1 MHYSV
6 LKNELI
12 ESLNIKDGGIFVDAT
27 IGYAGHS
34 KEILKKIPNG
44 YLYGFDQDEKAVEY
58 STEALSKIGNNFK
71 IFKTNFV
78 NLKEMLE
85 KENIDLVDGIIFD
98 LGFSSPQIDDDA
110 RGFSFMHDGPLDM
123 RMSSEG
129 VSAKD
134 IINTYSEEKLAN
146 VFFKYGEE
154 KLSKVIAKNIKKNC
168 KEINTTLELV
178 EVIKSATGANYFY
191 KNHPER
197 KIFQALRIEVNE
209 ELTVLEKVLPDAI
222 NLLKKGGRIGVITF
236 HSLEDRIVKNI
247 FRENSEVDELVKGL
261 VQIPEAYMPKIK
273 LINKKPILP
282 SEKELEE
289 NSRSRSAKLRII
301 ERI

>member
-6 LKNELI
+6 LKKELI
-12 ESLNIKDGGIFVDAT
+12 ENLNIKDGGIFVDAT

-44 YLYGFDQDEKAVEY
+44 FLYGFDQDEKAVEY
-58 STEALSKIGNNFK
+58 STEELSKIGNNFK

-78 NLKEMLE
+78 NLKEVLE

-98 LGFSSPQIDDDA
+98 LGFSSPQIDDET
-110 RGFSFMHDGPLDM
+110 RGFSFMHDGSLDM

-134 IINTYSEEKLAN
+134 IIDTYSENDLAN
-146 VFFKYGEE
+146 IFFKYGEE
-154 KLSKVIAKNIKKNC
+154 KLSKVIAKNIKKKS
-168 KEINTTLELV
+168 KEIKTTLELV

-197 KIFQALRIEVNE
+197 KIFQALRIEVND

-247 FRENSEVDELVKGL
+247 FRGNSEVDELVKGL
-261 VQIPEAYMPKIK
+261 VEVPAAYMPKIK